1 MMRISPSKNKEIF
14 RRKELTNDQMAVVE
28 KIFNC
33 NLTDLFM
40 NYGFI
45 GGYINIGG
53 VYGSDSENLRYVMI
67 IPYLQRVNIW
77 NLWIIFY

>member
-1 MMRISPSKNKEIF
+1 
-14 RRKELTNDQMAVVE
+14 MAVVE